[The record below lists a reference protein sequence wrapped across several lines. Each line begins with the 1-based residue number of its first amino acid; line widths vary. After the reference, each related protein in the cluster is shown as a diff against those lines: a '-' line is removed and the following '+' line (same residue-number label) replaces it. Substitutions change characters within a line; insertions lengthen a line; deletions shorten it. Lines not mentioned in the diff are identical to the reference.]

1 LKHNF
6 PENKRDEFSLEK
18 IVLKRLTERRDRKN
32 KMREMSQEEKEDT
45 EFRMR
50 EYGQKIVYKKKKGG
64 IEFEFEIQMKSK
76 ESVGI
81 LKGERSGVKR

>member
-64 IEFEFEIQMKSK
+64 IEFEIQMKSK